1 MAIIK
6 QLEFR
11 RKFEEREKK
20 RHLMLLEKLITRE
33 QKLAVRKLDAQIM
46 SELRKPKEDSEILNK
61 HEMPTIQ
68 RIGGL
73 RLSGQGFADLL
84 MAFEFLHNFGET
96 LGFGKSLENLLSKL
110 ILDNFIDMDSLST
123 LQSLHNAITQEN
135 AIEAEEELLSVMTH
149 LLVCAI
155 EDPGIPNPNR
165 HTTLL
170 GQTLRQADITHQNV
184 SEILRI
190 YLYAVATGEVRQQT
204 GICMERD
211 RAGGGR
217 LSDLHQNENEEKMFA
232 TNSKNTH
239 FFETLHEN
247 ERYKLSEMLK
257 DKPYVA
263 LNPTVKAQLLGI
275 LCNDLLLNKAVCRQI
290 ESGLE
295 SQATLKREKFLLD
308 NKVKKYKSLLA
319 RKQRIELYEK
329 SQQELRRMREEENA
343 QDQPAAPPANDDEK
357 DDKKE
362 EKSTEMKPP
371 QIVTAVDE
379 SSRKSNIPDEK
390 MEEDNAS
397 DEESDDLDEDE
408 DATMTSEEVQK
419 KLEKI
424 LEQCFQT
431 KQQLHKALSSLRGKH
446 YGQDRYWRR
455 YWYLQKCGGIYVE
468 GLESGE
474 SELLKFQLKL
484 EENQKTVNGNV
495 SGEEE
500 NLKKSPVKQE
510 HDENIEE
517 VIKPKQPVIV
527 MPPPAKIEDNADF
540 DIEDS
545 IPQAI
550 LVQKASKDD
559 SRFVEINHV
568 VPFQPPPIQADTC
581 EVITDIKNENIP
593 MEEEVSKEQNDIKHE
608 EEKRPKFEALLP
620 KWFSLIDQEIPLATS
635 ECPMI
640 HSQVELFKNI
650 QCKDEIITHG
660 HVWEVQNNLH
670 FFNPKI
676 LCENTE
682 ISDIEFKNDSILS
695 TSGLDLAMIEKTLNE
710 QQQEEP
716 VLCELKIVENGDSK
730 KRSASPAEPEITLK
744 SSNYDQSHSFTLP
757 PIQNMTINNLS
768 VFVQCENL
776 NAPQMT
782 HEEQEMVDEVKK
794 NGVKKLAETA
804 LVPKDL
810 RHGWF
815 KISEIEDMNNVIK
828 SLHPKGVREKILRQN
843 LLSALSESIDLT
855 VQCTVSNA
863 RAPPPPNGYI
873 EPEAFNAWNPR
884 IAKRV
889 EQQLLDQVE
898 GLEDKIANASMQV
911 KGWNA
916 PQRDND
922 SESDILESIEISM
935 IRERILGLEGAIERR
950 YLKPPLG
957 NK

>member
-1 MAIIK
+1 
-6 QLEFR
+6 
-11 RKFEEREKK
+11 
-20 RHLMLLEKLITRE
+20 
-33 QKLAVRKLDAQIM
+33 
-46 SELRKPKEDSEILNK
+46 
-61 HEMPTIQ
+61 
-68 RIGGL
+68 
-73 RLSGQGFADLL
+73 
-84 MAFEFLHNFGET
+84 
-96 LGFGKSLENLLSKL
+96 
-110 ILDNFIDMDSLST
+110 MDSLST

-135 AIEAEEELLSVMTH
+135 AFEAEEELLSVMTH

-343 QDQPAAPPANDDEK
+343 QDNTGEQSTAEEK
-357 DDKKE
+357 DEKKE
-362 EKSTEMKPP
+362 ENKSTNEMKPP
-371 QIVTAVDE
+371 PVAVADE
-379 SSRKSNIPDEK
+379 SSRKSNLPDEK

-484 EENQKTVNGNV
+484 EENQRTLNGNV
-495 SGEEE
+495 SAEEVDGDK
-500 NLKKSPVKQE
+500 NLKNKSPVKLE
-510 HDENIEE
+510 HSEGAGGGGEEEVEKIENVINYKHIEE
-517 VIKPKQPVIV
+517 VNKPKQIIM
-527 MPPPAKIEDNADF
+527 MPPPTKIEDNADF

-568 VPFQPPPIQADTC
+568 VPSQPVQKMEEESC
-581 EVITDIKNENIP
+581 EIIKTQVDKMDIKNENIP
-593 MEEEVSKEQNDIKHE
+593 MEEDTVKERNEEIKNE
-608 EEKRPKFEALLP
+608 EEKRPKFEPLLP
-620 KWFSLIDQEIPLATS
+620 KWFSLIDLEIPLPTS

-640 HSQVELFKNI
+640 QSQVELFKNI

-660 HVWEVQNNLH
+660 HIWEVQNNLH
-670 FFNPKI
+670 FFNPKL
-676 LCENTE
+676 LCESTE

-695 TSGLDLAMIEKTLNE
+695 TSGLDLIMIEKTLIKEDDENNE
-710 QQQEEP
+710 GVKVESSQKPQI
-716 VLCELKIVENGDSK
+716 VVENGDTK
-730 KRSASPAEPEITLK
+730 KRSASPAEPEINLK
-744 SSNYDQSHSFTLP
+744 SLNYDQSHSFSLP

-782 HEEQEMVDEVKK
+782 LEEQEIVDEVKK

-815 KISEIEDMNNVIK
+815 KISEIEDMNNIIK

-863 RAPPPPNGYI
+863 RAPPPPNGFI

>member
-1 MAIIK
+1 
-6 QLEFR
+6 
-11 RKFEEREKK
+11 
-20 RHLMLLEKLITRE
+20 
-33 QKLAVRKLDAQIM
+33 
-46 SELRKPKEDSEILNK
+46 
-61 HEMPTIQ
+61 
-68 RIGGL
+68 
-73 RLSGQGFADLL
+73 
-84 MAFEFLHNFGET
+84 
-96 LGFGKSLENLLSKL
+96 
-110 ILDNFIDMDSLST
+110 MDSLST

-343 QDQPAAPPANDDEK
+343 QDNNGEQNNAEEK
-357 DDKKE
+357 DEKKE
-362 EKSTEMKPP
+362 ENKSTEMKPP
-371 QIVTAVDE
+371 PVVTADE
-379 SSRKSNIPDEK
+379 SSRKSNLPDEK

-484 EENQKTVNGNV
+484 EENQKSVNGNV
-495 SGEEE
+495 SAEEVDGDK
-500 NLKKSPVKQE
+500 NLKNKSPVKQE
-510 HDENIEE
+510 QMIEGVNEVDKIESVNNFKHIEPE
-517 VIKPKQPVIV
+517 VIKPKQIIV

-568 VPFQPPPIQADTC
+568 VPSQPIQKMEEESC
-581 EVITDIKNENIP
+581 EIIKTQMMVDKMDIKNENIP
-593 MEEEVSKEQNDIKHE
+593 MEEDASVKENNEEIKIE
-608 EEKRPKFEALLP
+608 EEKRPKFESLLP
-620 KWFSLIDQEIPLATS
+620 KWFSLIDQEIPLATN

-640 HSQVELFKNI
+640 QSQVELFKNI

-660 HVWEVQNNLH
+660 HIWEVQNNLH
-670 FFNPKI
+670 FFNPKL

-695 TSGLDLAMIEKTLNE
+695 TSGLDLIMIEKTLIND
-710 QQQEEP
+710 EENNGD
-716 VLCELKIVENGDSK
+716 VKEESTTQKTQIVENGDTNATK
-730 KRSASPAEPEITLK
+730 KRSASPAEPEINSK
-744 SSNYDQSHSFTLP
+744 SSNYDQSHSFSLP

-782 HEEQEMVDEVKK
+782 LEEQEMVDEVKK

-815 KISEIEDMNNVIK
+815 KISEIEDMNNIIK

>member
-1 MAIIK
+1 
-6 QLEFR
+6 
-11 RKFEEREKK
+11 
-20 RHLMLLEKLITRE
+20 
-33 QKLAVRKLDAQIM
+33 
-46 SELRKPKEDSEILNK
+46 
-61 HEMPTIQ
+61 
-68 RIGGL
+68 
-73 RLSGQGFADLL
+73 
-84 MAFEFLHNFGET
+84 
-96 LGFGKSLENLLSKL
+96 
-110 ILDNFIDMDSLST
+110 MDSLPS

-135 AIEAEEELLSVMTH
+135 AVEAEEELLSVMTH

-184 SEILRI
+184 SEVLRI

-232 TNSKNTH
+232 TNSKNTQ

-263 LNPTVKAQLLGI
+263 LNPTVKSQLLGM
-275 LCNDLLLNKAVCRQI
+275 LCNDLLLNKAVCKQI

-308 NKVKKYKSLLA
+308 NKVKKYRGLLA
-319 RKQRIELYEK
+319 RKQRIEQYEK
-329 SQQELRRMREEENA
+329 SQQEIRRLREEENA
-343 QDQPAAPPANDDEK
+343 QDNTGDQSKDAIENPPTATPEDESQKK
-357 DDKKE
+357 D
-362 EKSTEMKPP
+362 EMKSPEKVVP
-371 QIVTAVDE
+371 IKPVPADE
-379 SSRKSNIPDEK
+379 SSRKSNLPDEK
-390 MEEDNAS
+390 IEEDNS
-397 DEESDDLDEDE
+397 EEESEDLDEDE
-408 DATMTSEEVQK
+408 DATMTSDEVQK

-431 KQQLHKALSSLRGKH
+431 KQQLQKALSSLRGKH
-446 YGQDRYWRR
+446 YGQDRFWRR
-455 YWYLQKCGGIYVE
+455 YWYLARCGGIYVE

-474 SELLKFQLKL
+474 SELLKIQSKL
-484 EENQKTVNGNV
+484 EDHHKTTNGNV
-495 SGEEE
+495 SGGETDGEQKC
-500 NLKKSPVKQE
+500 NKTKSPIKQE
-510 HDENIEE
+510 NGDIEE
-517 VIKPKQPVIV
+517 VDNEILKKEEEKIENVNNFKHIEEVMKPKPLNIHQS
-527 MPPPAKIEDNADF
+527 MPPPTKAEDDGDI

-545 IPQAI
+545 IPTAI

-568 VPFQPPPIQADTC
+568 VPSQPIQKMEEENC
-581 EVITDIKNENIP
+581 EEIKVQEDIKMDIKNENIP
-593 MEEEVSKEQNDIKHE
+593 MEEDESTSTTIKDNINEIKNEEEDIKP
-608 EEKRPKFEALLP
+608 PKLEPLLP
-620 KWFSLIDQEIPLATS
+620 KWFSLIDQEIPLPTT

-640 HSQVELFKNI
+640 QSQVELFKNI
-650 QCKDEIITHG
+650 QCKDDIITHG
-660 HVWEVQNNLH
+660 HLWEIQNNLH
-670 FFNPKI
+670 FYAPKT
-676 LCENTE
+676 LCESTE
-682 ISDIEFKNDSILS
+682 ITDIEFKNDSILS
-695 TSGLDLAMIEKTLNE
+695 TSGLDMKLIEKSLNE
-710 QQQEEP
+710 EVRVKEEAT
-716 VLCELKIVENGDSK
+716 EQKHIIENGDIK
-730 KRSASPAEPEITLK
+730 KPPPSPIEPEINGKLT
-744 SSNYDQSHSFTLP
+744 SYDQTHTFSLP
-757 PIQNMTINNLS
+757 PMQNMTINNLS
-768 VFVQCENL
+768 IFVQCENL

-782 HEEQEMVDEVKK
+782 IEEQELVDEVKK
-794 NGVKKLAETA
+794 NGVKNPTETA
-804 LVPKDL
+804 LVPKEL

-815 KISEIEDMNNVIK
+815 KISEIEDMNNIIK

-855 VQCTVSNA
+855 VQCPVSNA
-863 RAPPPPNGYI
+863 RAPPPPNGYN

-922 SESDILESIEISM
+922 SESDILESIDIVL

>member
-1 MAIIK
+1 
-6 QLEFR
+6 
-11 RKFEEREKK
+11 
-20 RHLMLLEKLITRE
+20 
-33 QKLAVRKLDAQIM
+33 
-46 SELRKPKEDSEILNK
+46 
-61 HEMPTIQ
+61 
-68 RIGGL
+68 
-73 RLSGQGFADLL
+73 
-84 MAFEFLHNFGET
+84 
-96 LGFGKSLENLLSKL
+96 
-110 ILDNFIDMDSLST
+110 MDSLST

-135 AIEAEEELLSVMTH
+135 AFEAEEELLSVMTH

-343 QDQPAAPPANDDEK
+343 QDNTGEQSTAEEK
-357 DDKKE
+357 DEKKE
-362 EKSTEMKPP
+362 ENKSTNEMKPP
-371 QIVTAVDE
+371 PVAVADE
-379 SSRKSNIPDEK
+379 SSRKSNLPDEK

-484 EENQKTVNGNV
+484 EENQRTLNGNV
-495 SGEEE
+495 SAEEVDGDK
-500 NLKKSPVKQE
+500 NLKNKSPVKLE
-510 HDENIEE
+510 HSEGAGEEEVEKIENVINYKHIEE
-517 VIKPKQPVIV
+517 VNKPKQIIM
-527 MPPPAKIEDNADF
+527 MPPPTKIEDNADF

-568 VPFQPPPIQADTC
+568 VPSQPVQKMEEESC
-581 EVITDIKNENIP
+581 EIIKTQVDKMDIKNENIP
-593 MEEEVSKEQNDIKHE
+593 MEEDTVKERNEEIKNE
-608 EEKRPKFEALLP
+608 EEKRPKFEPLLP
-620 KWFSLIDQEIPLATS
+620 KWFSLIDLEIPLPTS

-640 HSQVELFKNI
+640 QSQVELFKNI

-660 HVWEVQNNLH
+660 HIWEVQNNLH
-670 FFNPKI
+670 FFNPKL
-676 LCENTE
+676 LCESTE

-695 TSGLDLAMIEKTLNE
+695 TSGLDLIMIEKTLIKEDDENNE
-710 QQQEEP
+710 GVKVESSQKPQI
-716 VLCELKIVENGDSK
+716 VVENGDAK
-730 KRSASPAEPEITLK
+730 KRSASPAEPEINLK
-744 SSNYDQSHSFTLP
+744 SLNYDQSHSFSLP

-782 HEEQEMVDEVKK
+782 LEEQEIVDEVKK

-815 KISEIEDMNNVIK
+815 KISEIEDMNNIIK

-863 RAPPPPNGYI
+863 RAPPPPNGFI

>member
-1 MAIIK
+1 
-6 QLEFR
+6 
-11 RKFEEREKK
+11 
-20 RHLMLLEKLITRE
+20 
-33 QKLAVRKLDAQIM
+33 
-46 SELRKPKEDSEILNK
+46 
-61 HEMPTIQ
+61 
-68 RIGGL
+68 
-73 RLSGQGFADLL
+73 
-84 MAFEFLHNFGET
+84 
-96 LGFGKSLENLLSKL
+96 
-110 ILDNFIDMDSLST
+110 MDSLST

-135 AIEAEEELLSVMTH
+135 AFEAEEELLSVMTH

-343 QDQPAAPPANDDEK
+343 QDNTGEQSTTEEK
-357 DDKKE
+357 DEKKE
-362 EKSTEMKPP
+362 ENKSTNEMKPP
-371 QIVTAVDE
+371 PVAVADE
-379 SSRKSNIPDEK
+379 SSRKSNLPDEK

-484 EENQKTVNGNV
+484 EENQRTLNGNV
-495 SGEEE
+495 SAEEVDGDK
-500 NLKKSPVKQE
+500 NLKNKSPVKLE
-510 HDENIEE
+510 HSEGAGGGGEEEVEKIENVINYKHIEE
-517 VIKPKQPVIV
+517 VNKPKQIIM
-527 MPPPAKIEDNADF
+527 MPPPTKIEDNADF

-568 VPFQPPPIQADTC
+568 VPSQPVQKMEEESC
-581 EVITDIKNENIP
+581 EIIKTQVDKMDIKNENIP
-593 MEEEVSKEQNDIKHE
+593 MEEDTVKERNEEIKNE
-608 EEKRPKFEALLP
+608 EEKRPKFEPLLP
-620 KWFSLIDQEIPLATS
+620 KWFSLIDLEIPLPTS

-640 HSQVELFKNI
+640 QSQVELFKNI

-660 HVWEVQNNLH
+660 HIWEVQNNLH
-670 FFNPKI
+670 FFNPKL
-676 LCENTE
+676 LCESTE

-695 TSGLDLAMIEKTLNE
+695 TSGLDLIMIEKTLIKEDDENNE
-710 QQQEEP
+710 GVKVESSQKPQI
-716 VLCELKIVENGDSK
+716 VVENGDTK
-730 KRSASPAEPEITLK
+730 KRSASPAEPEINLK
-744 SSNYDQSHSFTLP
+744 SLNYDQSHSFSLP

-782 HEEQEMVDEVKK
+782 LEEQEIVDEVKK

-815 KISEIEDMNNVIK
+815 KISEIEDMNNIIK

-863 RAPPPPNGYI
+863 RAPPPPNGFI